1 MNILE
6 EEKSYKYR
14 KRFIVWLFL
23 AVMCAYVIQ
32 LVNWQLVNGAKYR
45 ELANNSNAY
54 VFKTEAIRGEIV
66 DVNGI
71 GFAVNDT
78 GYSLYFDKINYDKDK
93 INSVI
98 LNLIELTESRK
109 EKWVDLLPITSD
121 GSDLYT
127 FVEDKDNLVTILKSK
142 SVLDVSENATANEC
156 MNKLID
162 KYQCESFSKDEQRK
176 IISVRFNMTLT
187 GFDSSYTTPY
197 IFAKKVSPELVSIV
211 LENSDKYPGVKVTT
225 SSNRKCL
232 NGTVAPHIIGSVG
245 ALTKEDYEELKSKGY
260 SYNDKKGKD
269 GIEEAM
275 ESELRGKG
283 GKKYVEV
290 NRKGSTEMRVL
301 ETQNAQPGHTVFLT
315 LDAKL
320 QKIATESI
328 IRNVQSIGGN
338 CKAGGVVALD
348 VRDFSVLVAASCPG
362 YDLNKYLNEDGYYSK
377 LLNDSTKPLID
388 RAFGTGF
395 APGSTFKPAVACAAL
410 QEGKISQDS
419 TFYCNHGYMNIRCTG
434 SHANIAVENA
444 LRVSCNAFFMQ
455 AGKSVGID
463 ILNYYCKKLG
473 LGVKTG
479 IEIPESAGTL
489 AGRQIKEKRGE
500 DWTLTDTLQASLG
513 QSENLFTPLQMA
525 TMTATIANGGH
536 RYKTHFIRKVTDYGR
551 DNVIWENDPNKP
563 ILVEETGISPT
574 NLDIVK
580 SGMRKV
586 VTGGTAAGSIYSK
599 VAVAGKTGTAE
610 TNFGSNKTFICYA
623 PYDKPE
629 IAIAV
634 MLEHAGDVSRPM
646 FNVVNDILAGYFD
659 GSPSVELEK

>member
-1 MNILE
+1 ME

-14 KRFIVWLFL
+14 KRVVFGLFL
-23 AVMCAYVIQ
+23 IVMCAYIFR
-32 LVNWQLVNGAKYR
+32 LIDWQLINGAKYR

-66 DVNGI
+66 DVNGV

-93 INSVI
+93 INNVI
-98 LNLIELTESRK
+98 LSLIKLTESRK
-109 EKWVDLLPITSD
+109 EKWIDLLPIVSNGD
-121 GSDLYT
+121 GSYA
-127 FVEDKDNLVTILKSK
+127 FIQDKDNLVTMLKSK
-142 SVLDVSENATANEC
+142 SVLDVNENATANDC
-156 MNKLID
+156 INKLVD
-162 KYQCESFSKDEQRK
+162 KYHCESFSKDEQRK
-176 IISVRFNMTLT
+176 IASVRFNMTRT

-197 IFAKKVSPELVSIV
+197 IFAEKVSPELVSIV

-225 SSNRKCL
+225 SLTRKCL
-232 NGTVAPHIIGSVG
+232 NGTIAPHIIGYVG
-245 ALTKEDYEELKSKGY
+245 ALTKEDYDELKSKGY

-283 GKKYVEV
+283 GKKYVEIS
-290 NRKGSTEMRVL
+290 RKSNTEMKVL

-328 IRNVQSIGGN
+328 IKNVQSIGGN
-338 CKAGGVVALD
+338 CHAGGVVVLD
-348 VRDFSVLVAASCPG
+348 VRDFSVLAAASCPG
-362 YDLNKYLNEDGYYSK
+362 YDLDKYLNEDGYYSK
-377 LLNDSTKPLID
+377 LLNDSHKPLID

-410 QEGKISQDS
+410 QEGKINRGS
-419 TFYCNHGYMNIRCTG
+419 TFYCSHGYMNIRCTG
-434 SHANIAVENA
+434 SHASIAVEDA

-455 AGKSVGID
+455 AGQSVGID
-463 ILNYYCKKLG
+463 VLNYYCKKLG

-479 IEIPESAGTL
+479 IEISESAGTL
-489 AGRQIKEKRGE
+489 AGRQLKEGRGV
-500 DWTLTDTLQASLG
+500 DWTLTDTLQASIG
-513 QSENLFTPLQMA
+513 QSENLLTPLQMA
-525 TMTATIANGGH
+525 TMAATIANGGH
-536 RYKTHFIRKVTDYGR
+536 RYKTHFVRKVTDYGR
-551 DNVIWENDPNKP
+551 DSVIWENDPNKP
-563 ILVEETGISPT
+563 TLLEETGMSPA
-574 NLDIVK
+574 NLDIIK
-580 SGMRKV
+580 NGMRRV
-586 VTGGTAAGSIYSK
+586 VTGGTAAGQITAKYS
-599 VAVAGKTGTAE
+599 AAGKTGTAE

-634 MLEHAGDVSRPM
+634 MIEHAGENVGPTFR
-646 FNVVNDILAGYFD
+646 VVNDILAAYFD
-659 GSPSVELEK
+659 GSPVVELEK